1 MSTLKVNNLQDLGAD
16 AVVTN
21 GVIEKAALPSGSIL
35 QVVSTIKTNTF
46 STSTSNALEDVT
58 GLSATITPSSTA
70 NKVLVTV
77 SLSGMSSSNRNG
89 YAVVLRDSTSVAI
102 GDAGGSRP
110 RATINLNNPSGGTDI
125 NNSMVAPTQTVSFLD
140 SPNTTSAVTYKVQ
153 VFASTFVSSN
163 IINVNR
169 TTNDNDDVRGVRSVS
184 SVTLMEVAG

>member
-163 IINVNR
+163 IIYVNR